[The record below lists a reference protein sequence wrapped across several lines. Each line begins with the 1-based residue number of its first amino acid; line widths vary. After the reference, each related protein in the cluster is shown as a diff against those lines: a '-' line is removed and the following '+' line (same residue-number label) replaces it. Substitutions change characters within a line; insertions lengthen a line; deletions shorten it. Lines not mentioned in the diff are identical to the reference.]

1 MTASSFPGRIAAL
14 ALTLLVGAFLSPLAA
29 QPATGRAQTL
39 PTIPIKVGT
48 HAVTAELAATPEQRQ
63 LGLMFRF
70 SLPADR
76 GMLFV
81 FDAPQPLGF
90 WMRNT
95 YIPLSIAFI
104 DAGGRILNIEDM
116 APHDE
121 RSHPSRGPSLYALEM
136 RKGWFAER
144 GIGPGTRVSGLPPAA
159 PR

>member
-1 MTASSFPGRIAAL
+1 MSLSLPFQRFGPIVFVVALLAL
-14 ALTLLVGAFLSPLAA
+14 APHAAA
-29 QPATGRAQTL
+29 QPADGKPQSL
-39 PTIPIKVGT
+39 PTIRIQVGA
-48 HAVTAELAATPEQRQ
+48 HAVTAEVAATPVQRAI
-63 LGLMFRF
+63 GLMYRF

-81 FDAPQPLGF
+81 FATPEPQGF

-104 DAGGRILNIEDM
+104 AADGTILNVEDM

-121 RSHPSRGPSLYALEM
+121 SRHPSRGPALYALEM

-144 GIGPGTRVSGLPPAA
+144 NVGPGTRVTGLPPAA

>member
-1 MTASSFPGRIAAL
+1 MTIRSAAARAAAL
-14 ALTLLVGAFLSPLAA
+14 AACLLAFASAPPAA
-29 QPATGRAQTL
+29 SQPVAGRAQTL

-48 HAVTAELAATPEQRQ
+48 HAVTAEVAATPEQRQ
-63 LGLMFRF
+63 TGLMFRF

-81 FDAPQPLGF
+81 FDRPQPLGF
-90 WMRNT
+90 WMKNT
-95 YIPLSIAFI
+95 YIPLSIAYL
-104 DAGGRILNIEDM
+104 DEAGRILNVEDM

-121 RSHPSRGPSLYALEM
+121 RSHPSRGPALYALEM

-144 GIGPGTRVSGLPPAA
+144 GLGPGTRVTGLPPAA